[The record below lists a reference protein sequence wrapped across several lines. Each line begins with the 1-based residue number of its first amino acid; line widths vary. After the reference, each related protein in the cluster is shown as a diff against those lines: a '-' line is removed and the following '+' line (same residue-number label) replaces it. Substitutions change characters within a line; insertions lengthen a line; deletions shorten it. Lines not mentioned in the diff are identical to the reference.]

1 MFVFFPLSFC
11 NWILSFWSQ
20 IPALKTLFLCCS
32 VLEFHFFLTM
42 AFFLSVNVDF
52 VAQSLA
58 SGTVE
63 DWEKQILSSLI
74 IIALLEKKKIITV
87 VNF

>member
-1 MFVFFPLSFC
+1 M
-11 NWILSFWSQ
+11 
-20 IPALKTLFLCCS
+20 
-32 VLEFHFFLTM
+32 
-42 AFFLSVNVDF
+42 DF

-74 IIALLEKKKIITV
+74 IIALLEKKENNYSG
-87 VNF
+87 NFRFEINN